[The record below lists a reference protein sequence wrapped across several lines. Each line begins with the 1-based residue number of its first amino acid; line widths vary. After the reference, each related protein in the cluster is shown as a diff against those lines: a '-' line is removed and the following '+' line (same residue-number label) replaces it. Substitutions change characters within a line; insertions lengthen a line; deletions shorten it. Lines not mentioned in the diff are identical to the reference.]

1 VDSGPPKIT
10 QVDSFNPSFDPV
22 DDYDRKLE
30 PNRPMSQ
37 PKDDIWSDINELR
50 NELISKSGPSGP
62 SGSSPGTNSYISSEQ
77 KNAVTRMGTNEMV
90 DIQRKPKSKPT
101 SLEGP
106 PPITQMETMNVNFS
120 PNDDYNGQLAGKTP
134 DTQIR
139 KTQFFEQSEAMQ
151 ENLYEQIVE
160 RRHRESFKA
169 EVNPYYMMSYHQSLE
184 PAVEPPSIIHID
196 TLRPM
201 FKLDDEPEGGLASLC
216 AQISDENKISDEN
229 IMQSSSYGGSKGD
242 LGVPGKKYGEKMG
255 KGSPLE
261 FGAHYDNQLGPN
273 DEPHGKI
280 FLEAFMKI

>member
-1 VDSGPPKIT
+1 METMKVNFKLDDNYQARLQATPLNECDDKSESEDEGPPPITQMETMNVNFKLDDNYNARLSPGEPTSQQHSQNSLNPIMDSGPPKIT

-30 PNRPMSQ
+30 PNRPISL
-37 PKDDIWSDINELR
+37 PKDDIWGDINELR

-160 RRHRESFKA
+160 RRHRE
-169 EVNPYYMMSYHQSLE
+169 
-184 PAVEPPSIIHID
+184 
-196 TLRPM
+196 
-201 FKLDDEPEGGLASLC
+201 
-216 AQISDENKISDEN
+216 
-229 IMQSSSYGGSKGD
+229 
-242 LGVPGKKYGEKMG
+242 
-255 KGSPLE
+255 
-261 FGAHYDNQLGPN
+261 
-273 DEPHGKI
+273 
-280 FLEAFMKI
+280 